1 LENPWAGY
9 EVPSHWPPAPPGWVE
24 EFSGTLAPEETAEE
38 TVLTCEDPPEP
49 SVTDGDEFTDP
60 FEDIEDIMRE
70 HASRSPSPP
79 PLPQPDLET
88 ITEEPEADFI
98 AHGPHGKISLL
109 ALPQNYYGPPPTWV
123 PRWAGRK
130 DYSGYKI
137 FVGDLTRDTDENVIG
152 RWLLETM
159 TSIWDIEAYNKVIDI
174 NVTAPS
180 CRSTSGNYKAF

>member
-1 LENPWAGY
+1 LDQYHLE
-9 EVPSHWPPAPPGWVE
+9 EPAEGP
-24 EFSGTLAPEETAEE
+24 
-38 TVLTCEDPPEP
+38 VLDCQVTTEP
-49 SVTDGDEFTDP
+49 SVTEGDEFTDP

-79 PLPQPDLET
+79 PLPQPDLEPVD
-88 ITEEPEADFI
+88 EEPEADFI

-109 ALPQNYYGPPPTWV
+109 ELPINYHGHPPTWV
-123 PRWAGRK
+123 TRWAGRK
-130 DYSGYKI
+130 DYSGCKI
-137 FVGDLTRDTDENVIG
+137 FVGDLNRDIHENVIG

-159 TSIWDIEAYNKVIDI
+159 TSTWDIEAFNKVIDI